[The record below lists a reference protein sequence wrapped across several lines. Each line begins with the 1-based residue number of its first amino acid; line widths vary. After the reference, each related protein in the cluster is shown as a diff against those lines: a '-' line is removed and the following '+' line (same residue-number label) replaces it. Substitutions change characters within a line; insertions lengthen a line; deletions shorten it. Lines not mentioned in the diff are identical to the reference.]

1 MINDQW
7 FTNVHLSNISI
18 AVHTT
23 AVSLQLGAGI
33 DRHFAC
39 GTVEIL
45 FFGALGLLSLLPLL
59 LTSSWA
65 PLRVRVWSWTGLTG
79 HRMTVWRQ
87 IRELS
92 AGGDL
97 CRQLRGAE
105 RRRVWGWRLWGRGGC
120 HRAHNVAVFWLP
132 LRWLRRSAWACG
144 ALNKHT
150 IVLWVHL
157 YAFGDHMKRV

>member
-1 MINDQW
+1 MINEQW
-7 FTNVHLSNISI
+7 FTNVHSSNISI

-45 FFGALGLLSLLPLL
+45 FFGALGLLSLLTLL

-65 PLRVRVWSWTGLTG
+65 PLRVRVWSWTGL
-79 HRMTVWRQ
+79 HRMTVWRE

-92 AGGDL
+92 AGGD
-97 CRQLRGAE
+97 RQLRGAE
-105 RRRVWGWRLWGRGGC
+105 RRRVCGWRLWGRSGC
-120 HRAHNVAVFWLP
+120 QRAHNVAVFLLLLHWFC
-132 LRWLRRSAWACG
+132 RSAWACG
-144 ALNKHT
+144 QLNKH
-150 IVLWVHL
+150 I
-157 YAFGDHMKRV
+157 